1 MSGWLGSNWLRVVAY
16 AVAAAAALLAGLRD
30 RRRAEVEDGVWPT
43 FWFVTAGLFL
53 LVVLAR
59 ATDLG
64 GWATA
69 LGRDEAVAHGWYS
82 HRRKVQALVVGS
94 IGAGWF
100 FTVVAALL
108 RFPVRRRRYLPGAIV
123 VFTLMCL
130 AGIRLV
136 SLHQID
142 AVLYRRSIAGVKVG
156 ALMELVGVFIAVAVT
171 FWRPR
176 SSSLDRLEPPPRT
189 RLVDAHSTPGRT

>member
-16 AVAAAAALLAGLRD
+16 AVAAAAALLAGVRE
-30 RRRAEVEDGVWPT
+30 RRRSGVEDGVWPT

-94 IGAGWF
+94 IGVAWF
-100 FTVVAALL
+100 LVVVAALL
-108 RFPVRRRRYLPGAIV
+108 RFHVRRRRYLPAAIV
-123 VFTLMCL
+123 VFSLMCL

-142 AVLYRRSIAGVKVG
+142 AVLYRRSIAGLKVG
-156 ALMELVGVFIAVAVT
+156 ALMELVGVLVAVAVT

-176 SSSLDRLEPPPRT
+176 SPSVEDLEAPPPAPM
-189 RLVDAHSTPGRT
+189 VDAESTPGRT

>member
-16 AVAAAAALLAGLRD
+16 AVAAACALLAGVRERLRSG
-30 RRRAEVEDGVWPT
+30 VEDGVWPT

-94 IGAGWF
+94 IGVAWF
-100 FTVVAALL
+100 LVVVAALL
-108 RFPVRRRRYLPGAIV
+108 RFHVRRRRYLPAAIV
-123 VFTLMCL
+123 VFSLMCL

-156 ALMELVGVFIAVAVT
+156 ALMELVGVLVAVAVT

-176 SSSLDRLEPPPRT
+176 SPSVEDLEAPPPAPM
-189 RLVDAHSTPGRT
+189 VDAESTPGRT

>member
-16 AVAAAAALLAGLRD
+16 AVAAAAALLAGLRE
-30 RRRAEVEDGVWPT
+30 RRRAGVVDGVWPT

-53 LVVLAR
+53 LVVVAR

-69 LGRDEAVAHGWYS
+69 LGRDEAVAQGWYS
-82 HRRKVQALVVGS
+82 HRRKIQALVVGS
-94 IGAGWF
+94 IGAAWF
-100 FTVVAALL
+100 LTVVAALL
-108 RFPVRRRRYLPGAIV
+108 RFPVRRRRYLPAAIV

-142 AVLYRRSIAGVKVG
+142 AVLYRRSIGGVKIG
-156 ALMELVGVFIAVAVT
+156 ALTELIGVLFAVAVT

-176 SSSLDRLEPPPRT
+176 SASVEDHQVPSA
-189 RLVDAHSTPGRT
+189 LVDADSTSSRA